1 MLYMN
6 GATSR
11 VPTVTAQHNLCSAEL
26 NTHPFLP
33 CLHRSFL
40 LTLIRPLHPKI
51 PPMDVQNLTMT
62 GRSCLFQ
69 FYLLA
74 NQFIFKIPSHLHW
87 TNKASLFP
95 CVRTVS
101 PTSLTW
107 ITGFSPAHDVFF
119 VLSIQTHPL
128 PSHRLLPFR
137 PHLYYDVHFIL
148 NLVLTLLCYR
158 PLHTPLLCCLIF
170 LQNGSPHHQLWTEP
184 RRQNP
189 QPKAC

>member
-119 VLSIQTHPL
+119 VLSILTHPF
-128 PSHRLLPFR
+128 PSHRLLLFHPL
-137 PHLYYDVHFIL
+137 PCYDVHLAF
-148 NLVLTLLCYR
+148 NLVLTLQCYR
-158 PLHTPLLCCLIF
+158 PLLTPLLHPIII
-170 LQNGSPHHQLWTEP
+170 QNGSPPHRLWTGAC
-184 RRQNP
+184 RQNP
-189 QPKAC
+189 